1 MCSLVATA
9 VADYEVAEG
18 LSEVPVKGDSSGW
31 HQVRYAVTK
40 KFHGRANELNP
51 N

>member
-18 LSEVPVKGDSSGW
+18 FSEVPVKGDSSGW
-31 HQVRYAVTK
+31 HQVRSAVTNVK
-40 KFHGRANELNP
+40 TIRITCKL
-51 N
+51 